1 MKQAKAIG
9 CEVSACQP
17 EQVPAAK
24 LSAPQLQ
31 PWLVPRARLV
41 DRLAGCLRHRLTVV
55 QAPAGSGKTTLLAE
69 WKASLP
75 PHEPAVAWFAIDP
88 ADDDPRSFFLQVVAA
103 AEVAM
108 PGSGARALALL
119 RASPDA
125 SPEQLAFS
133 LAMIRLAGCLSCDP
147 DSYRATRG
155 CTNCAMT
162 TVQRYHGDEK
172 DLLALVEKAKGELR
186 VTNG

>member
-1 MKQAKAIG
+1 MGDK
-9 CEVSACQP
+9 S
-17 EQVPAAK
+17 
-24 LSAPQLQ
+24 
-31 PWLVPRARLV
+31 LVVFFSILM
-41 DRLAGCLRHRLTVV
+41 G
-55 QAPAGSGKTTLLAE
+55 APARSVGFESRPWPQFKFMYARDTEILF
-69 WKASLP
+69 P
-75 PHEPAVAWFAIDP
+75 MRVAPNLRGLRGRLW
-88 ADDDPRSFFLQVVAA
+88 
-103 AEVAM
+103 
-108 PGSGARALALL
+108 RATVDQAC
-119 RASPDA
+119 ASPDA